1 MRVFTL
7 LLLAAALAGR
17 ATPLAAQ
24 RLGGL
29 EILAVPAG
37 ARAASLA
44 GAVTAAGRE
53 LDATAALTISRT
65 DAPDLYQHYLFAGAT
80 ALRGIADVAAFA
92 RVLTFEAIPLL
103 DENGTPLGEAAPQ
116 SIAVGVTAA
125 RRLLSALDAGAS
137 IKFVSVDLGA
147 EPPGAASSARGTGFA
162 LDFGAV
168 ARPFADLPLSV
179 GAAIL
184 DVGPALD
191 LGGNADPLPTRLRLG
206 IGIEPLALLRPEGE
220 QPVRALLLLDREQ
233 GLARSADGAGLHFG
247 AEVRLLEMLA
257 VRGGLGTD
265 GREAGRL
272 RQGFGLGLGC
282 RWCRGRS
289 FRDRLG
295 GSTRAERER
304 GEKGEK
310 KGTQHEVGGSVL
322 GMTSR

>member
-53 LDATAALTISRT
+53 LDAVAYNPAAAAGATAALTISRT

-265 GREAGRL
+265 GHEAGRL
-272 RQGFGLGLGC
+272 RQGFGLGVAV
-282 RWCRGRS
+282 RRV
-289 FRDRLG
+289 RLDIAYELAD
-295 GSTRAERER
+295 SPALSDQTHVSLVVR
-304 GEKGEK
+304 
-310 KGTQHEVGGSVL
+310 L
-322 GMTSR
+322 